1 MIQGKG
7 RVQFA
12 NNNDKCMGQL
22 TCDDDKA
29 WYRLLVMMAIDDV
42 DDTVQGYELLVLMLE
57 NREL

>member
-29 WYRLLVMMAIDDV
+29 WYRLLVMMAIADI
-42 DDTVQGYELLVLMLE
+42 DDTG
-57 NREL
+57 